1 MMNPKTNA
9 ANYTKNTPDVLH
21 GKRLDAALAVL
32 FPEFSRARLQSFIAD
47 SRVFL
52 NNEVVLNQRQKI
64 ATGDSVFL
72 NVENLPTETIDAPE
86 NIPLNIVFED
96 DEILII
102 NKPAGL
108 TVHPGNGQKTGT
120 LLNALLFYNDNLA
133 KIPRA
138 GIVHRLDK
146 DTSGLM
152 VVAKT
157 LNAQNDLVKQLKA
170 KTVKRHY
177 WAIIHGQL
185 PKNLKI
191 NAPIG
196 RHPRIRTKMAVVENG
211 KPAVTEIFILK
222 KFAKTTLIECHLQTG
237 RTHQIRVHLAN
248 AGFPL
253 VGDPVYGKK
262 NSAIVFPRQAL
273 HAKRLG
279 LIHPKNKQELFWDSE
294 LSSDFANLLEA
305 QNNL

>member
-47 SRVFL
+47 ARVFL

-72 NVENLPTETIDAPE
+72 NVDDLPTETIDAPE
-86 NIPLNIVFED
+86 NIPLNIIFED
-96 DEILII
+96 EEILVI

-185 PKNLKI
+185 TKNLKI

-222 KFAKTTLIECHLQTG
+222 KFAKTTLVECHLETG

-248 AGFPL
+248 CGYPL

-262 NSAIVFPRQAL
+262 NSAIQFPRQAL

-279 LIHPKNKQELFWDSE
+279 LIHPQTKNELFWDSE
-294 LSSDFANLLEA
+294 LSSDFTNLLEA